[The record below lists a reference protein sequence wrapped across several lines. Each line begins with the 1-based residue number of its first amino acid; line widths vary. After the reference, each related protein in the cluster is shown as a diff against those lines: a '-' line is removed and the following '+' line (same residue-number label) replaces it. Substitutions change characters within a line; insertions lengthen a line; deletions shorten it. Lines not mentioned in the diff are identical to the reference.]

1 MVFWQG
7 DYETLSW
14 DIGGT
19 VWAFGALEALIEIE
33 EKEKEELGQAKRKEE
48 EGVEGLKWE
57 LRRSS
62 RKLVG
67 WILHLRYGFYTHL
80 SLVSVL
86 I

>member
-1 MVFWQG
+1 MV
-7 DYETLSW
+7 
-14 DIGGT
+14 
-19 VWAFGALEALIEIE
+19 LIKIE
-33 EKEKEELGQAKRKEE
+33 EKKKKKKERLGQEE
-48 EGVEGLKWE
+48 ERRRRVEGLKWE

-67 WILHLRYGFYTHL
+67 WILHLRYGFYAHL